1 MGERSIIA
9 NIRAKTDSST
19 PGVYV
24 HWMGTPS
31 EVASLVAYC
40 RMQDFR
46 GFQYDYMAA
55 RLAQVACNCEDSKLS
70 VGTGPVSGLA
80 MSDYGTWYVDDEWNI
95 VENSEGLSI
104 PKPDL
109 TTVLMINSQ
118 QPEWLKMD
126 RCDIVDAL
134 MQMEGWE

>member
-9 NIRAKTDSST
+9 NIKAKEDSST

-40 RMQDFR
+40 KMQEFR

-55 RLAQVACNCEDSKLS
+55 RLAQVACNCDDSKLG
-70 VGTGPVSGLA
+70 VGAGPVSGLA
-80 MSDYGTWYVDDEWNI
+80 MPDYGIWYVDDEWNI

-109 TTVLMINSQ
+109 VTVLMINSQ
-118 QPEWLKMD
+118 QPEWLKMA
-126 RCDIVDAL
+126 RVDIVDAL

>member
-9 NIRAKTDSST
+9 NIRAKEDSST

-24 HWMGTPS
+24 HWMGAPS
-31 EVASLVAYC
+31 DVASLVAYC
-40 RMQDFR
+40 KMQDFR

-80 MSDYGTWYVDDEWNI
+80 MPDYGTWYVDDEWNI
-95 VENSEGLSI
+95 VENSEGLPI

-109 TTVLMINSQ
+109 VTVLMINAQ
-118 QPEWLKMD
+118 QPEWLKVD
-126 RCDIVDAL
+126 KGYIVNAL
-134 MQMEGWE
+134 MQMEGEQ

>member
-9 NIRAKTDSST
+9 NIRAKEDSST

-46 GFQYDYMAA
+46 GFQYYYMAA
-55 RLAQVACNCEDSKLS
+55 RLAQVACNCEDSKLG
-70 VGTGPVSGLA
+70 VGAGPVNGLA

-95 VENSEGLSI
+95 VENSEGLPI

-109 TTVLMINSQ
+109 VTVLMINAQ
-118 QPEWLKMD
+118 QPEWLKMA
-126 RCDIVDAL
+126 RVDIVNAL
-134 MQMEGWE
+134 MQMEEGQ